1 MKLSDST
8 SISLPARNLL
18 AILAAVAI
26 GTMSYFSVIE
36 RLNKI
41 ETTLQ
46 LMEKDLEALNHQDEI
61 EDPNKAINKDQLNL
75 IQQQLVTLQGQLGGL
90 ESSVNENEEN
100 KTSLQDELKKMIPSG
115 LPINTS
121 DSLIGDNKEFKEK
134 EEKYNQTKTALE
146 SKISLVQEQVN
157 TMQHQINQMHQKQ
170 NKLDLEHDVEKM
182 VNPEDEKSQE
192 PGAVEADHDVL
203 HVVDHNDEMIR

>member
-46 LMEKDLEALNHQDEI
+46 LMEKDLEAANTFIDSVPKGGMVSPQVQALYMLVEYLGENVDKLKEQMEAEI
-61 EDPNKAINKDQLNL
+61 PMILKNDMVIQFHEERL
-75 IQQQLVTLQGQLGGL
+75 I
-90 ESSVNENEEN
+90 
-100 KTSLQDELKKMIPSG
+100 
-115 LPINTS
+115 
-121 DSLIGDNKEFKEK
+121 
-134 EEKYNQTKTALE
+134 
-146 SKISLVQEQVN
+146 
-157 TMQHQINQMHQKQ
+157 
-170 NKLDLEHDVEKM
+170 DLEERKNGNH
-182 VNPEDEKSQE
+182 
-192 PGAVEADHDVL
+192 
-203 HVVDHNDEMIR
+203 